1 MLFCTCLLEGLTTIG
16 ETVSQWCSL
25 QTVLSLSKGYRNG
38 MGMGDHQRG
47 HLPIHPTLT
56 FLNPP
61 VSTCLFSTFM
71 FLLCLITNK
80 FGEEICTYSCL
91 LNPSWIQRT
100 DLSSPIHHVSRFY
113 WFWTGEWTFLPCSP
127 SASPPPAG
135 IPLVMGNSLPHK
147 VPHHFQTGLTVRH
160 GFYSSASKESACN
173 AGDPGSIPG
182 WGRSTEK
189 G

>member
-25 QTVLSLSKGYRNG
+25 QTVLSLRKGYRNG
-38 MGMGDHQRG
+38 NGNGRPPDRSSPNSPHP
-47 HLPIHPTLT
+47 HLPQ
-56 FLNPP
+56 PP
-61 VSTCLFSTFM
+61 VSTCLFSIFM

-127 SASPPPAG
+127 SASPPPTG
-135 IPLVMGNSLPHK
+135 IPLVMGNSLPHIISR
-147 VPHHFQTGLTVRH
+147 Q
-160 GFYSSASKESACN
+160 
-173 AGDPGSIPG
+173 D
-182 WGRSTEK
+182 
-189 G
+189 